1 MDEKILLNR
10 IDKLKERMKNK
21 GIDTALITKDEN
33 KFYLTNFRSS
43 HFFVIITGSKNYLL
57 TDFRYIE
64 LAKALEPLFSVV
76 LITGE
81 SDELD
86 FLKELKSCGVL
97 GFEENGTTLHE
108 FLNLKNLFGHE
119 QLLEMDGE
127 LQSLRMIKD
136 GYEKTCIKEAA

>member
-64 LAKALEPLFSVV
+64 LAKALEPL
-76 LITGE
+76 
-81 SDELD
+81 
-86 FLKELKSCGVL
+86 
-97 GFEENGTTLHE
+97 
-108 FLNLKNLFGHE
+108 
-119 QLLEMDGE
+119 
-127 LQSLRMIKD
+127 
-136 GYEKTCIKEAA
+136 